1 MQSVVW
7 DMMRA
12 DQFLLDFVLN
22 KDSTKNK
29 KDESIRMYRQVLA
42 IHGLSHEDFQRN
54 MDYYR
59 SHPSLM
65 RAVMDSIS
73 KMQVVEPTEKLPVLA
88 PGRVQT
94 DTAR

>member
-1 MQSVVW
+1 
-7 DMMRA
+7 
-12 DQFLLDFVLN
+12 
-22 KDSTKNK
+22 
-29 KDESIRMYRQVLA
+29 
-42 IHGLSHEDFQRN
+42 